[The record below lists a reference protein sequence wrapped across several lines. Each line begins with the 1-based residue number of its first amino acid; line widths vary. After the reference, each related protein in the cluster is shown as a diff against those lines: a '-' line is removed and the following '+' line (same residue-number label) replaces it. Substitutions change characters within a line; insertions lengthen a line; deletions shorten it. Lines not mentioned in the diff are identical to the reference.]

1 MGIGSSRASY
11 SSDGPFT
18 SPSRFE
24 ARLAALYLS
33 SRLPME
39 LALHCL
45 DLAEYWPKITYTLRQ
60 PGAISSVGPERA
72 VRMVV
77 TSPLP
82 GGEPVYS
89 IRRIRILTDSRDQ
102 GERSRTILMFERTR
116 N

>member
-11 SSDGPFT
+11 SSDSGPFT

-24 ARLAALYLS
+24 ARLAALYLT

-39 LALHCL
+39 IALHCL
-45 DLAEYWPKITYTLRQ
+45 DLAEYWPKISHTLRQ
-60 PGAISSVGPERA
+60 PAAISSVGPIRA
-72 VRMVV
+72 LRMVV

-82 GGEPVYS
+82 GGDSEYS

-102 GERSRTILMFERTR
+102 GE
-116 N
+116 